1 MQNSN
6 IASTRI
12 RKVIKRSPYGFIE
25 VELRDKNQSS
35 KITNLRILK
44 PK

>member
-1 MQNSN
+1 MP
-6 IASTRI
+6 IKTV
-12 RKVIKRSPYGFIE
+12 RKVIKRSPYGILQIE
-25 VELRDKNQSS
+25 VKDSKNHA